1 MLVIINI
8 QANNV
13 MQNFSE
19 TITLMASR
27 KTIMLKR
34 IKWGIIGCGNVTEV
48 KSGPAFNKV
57 SGSSL
62 QIVMRRDGSL
72 AESYASRHG
81 VPQWTNRADDI
92 INNPDINAIY
102 IATPPGV
109 HADYA
114 IRAMQAGK
122 AVYVEKPMAA
132 TYEQAQQMLQVS
144 QATGVP
150 LFVAYYR
157 RTLPGF
163 LKVKELINDGVIGQ
177 TLYVNMRLI
186 RPAKSYEINQVE
198 NIWRLQP
205 EHSGGGIF
213 YDLASH
219 QLDFL
224 DFLFGP
230 IKAVFGVAANRGGYY
245 EVEDTVSAS
254 MQFET
259 GVVGNGIWSFVS
271 NKDAEEDIIEVVG
284 TKGKIQLSSFKH
296 EPVILYKDG
305 EVTEYPYL
313 NPENIQYNLIKQV
326 VETLQGIGN
335 CDSMAES
342 AIRTNKVM
350 HKIVKDFYA

>member
-1 MLVIINI
+1 
-8 QANNV
+8 
-13 MQNFSE
+13 
-19 TITLMASR
+19 
-27 KTIMLKR
+27 MLKR

-57 SGSSL
+57 EGSSL
-62 QIVMRRDGSL
+62 QIVMRRDAKK
-72 AESYASRHG
+72 AESYAGRHD
-81 VPQWTNRADDI
+81 VPQWTKYADEV
-92 INNPDINAIY
+92 INHPEVNAIY
-102 IATPPGV
+102 IATPPGS

-114 IRAMQAGK
+114 ISAMKAGK

-144 QATGVP
+144 QETGVP

-163 LKVKELINDGVIGQ
+163 LKVKELIDDGVIGQ

-186 RPAKSYEINQVE
+186 RPARSYEINDVD

-224 DFLFGP
+224 DYLFGP
-230 IKAVFGVAANRGGYY
+230 IKSVFGVAANRGGYY
-245 EVEDTVSAS
+245 DVEDTVSAS
-254 MQFET
+254 MQFDT
-259 GVVGNGIWSFVS
+259 GVVGNGIWSFVT

-284 TKGKIQLSSFKH
+284 TKGKVQLTSFKH
-296 EPVILYKDG
+296 EPVALYKDG
-305 EVTEYPYL
+305 DVIEFPYL

-326 VETLQGIGN
+326 VESLQGIGE
-335 CDSMAES
+335 CVSMANS

-350 HKIVKDFYA
+350 HKIVKDFYE

>member
-1 MLVIINI
+1 
-8 QANNV
+8 
-13 MQNFSE
+13 
-19 TITLMASR
+19 
-27 KTIMLKR
+27 MLKR

-57 SGSSL
+57 AGSTL
-62 QIVMRRDGSL
+62 HMVMRRDSEK
-72 AESYASRHG
+72 AKSYADRHQ
-81 VPQWTNRADDI
+81 VPYWSDNADELI
-92 INNPDINAIY
+92 HHPDINAIY
-102 IATPPGV
+102 IATPPGS

-114 IRAMQAGK
+114 IKAMEAGK

-132 TYEQAQQMLQVS
+132 TFEQAKQMLTASEQ
-144 QATGVP
+144 TGMP

-163 LKVKELINDGVIGQ
+163 LKVKELIESDTIGQ

-186 RPAKSYEINQVE
+186 RPARAYEMNGQD

-224 DFLFGP
+224 DYLFGP
-230 IKAVFGVAANRGGYY
+230 IKTVFGVAANRGGYY

-254 MQFET
+254 MQFEN

-271 NKDAEEDIIEVVG
+271 HENAEEDVIEIVG
-284 TKGKIQLSSFKH
+284 TKGKILFSGFKH
-296 EPVILYKDG
+296 TPIELYKDG
-305 EVTEYPYL
+305 DLIEYPYL

-326 VETLQGIGN
+326 VEHLQGVCSCVSTG
-335 CDSMAES
+335 AT

-350 HKIVKDFYA
+350 QKVVRDFYDG